1 MAVSLAFIVPV
12 RSISLPSRLNPKS
25 QKIESDLNKLKT
37 SKFSSSLVSEDLL
50 VGLSGLAELY
60 NCIEELV
67 LVSYIV
73 MFGNR
78 KKIKKKAEEKKDQHR
93 EFYREIDL
101 EREICFF
108 LSPVT
113 QQALRHQQCKAIV
126 EEALDGSV
134 GLLDS
139 CGSAR
144 DILLTMKEHVQN
156 IQSALRRRTG
166 DSSIETTVHS
176 YICFR
181 KKAKKSIAKSLR
193 ELKKMETDLG
203 SFHLLDCDHGV
214 LLVLKLLRELSDVTI
229 SIFQSLFMFLSTP
242 VASTT
247 GSKWSLVSK
256 LMAAKFA
263 ATEKGQTVY
272 NEVGSVDVALCSLH
286 GNIRSDAKIDV
297 LVVQWRLDTL
307 DCSISSLDAGLE
319 IFFRYLLR
327 HRVSLL
333 KVLTP

>member
-1 MAVSLAFIVPV
+1 MAVSFASIVPV

-50 VGLSGLAELY
+50 VGLSGLAEFFRTVHTATSLPRDGQHAL
-60 NCIEELV
+60 ILV
-67 LVSYIV
+67 GVCHV
-73 MFGNR
+73 
-78 KKIKKKAEEKKDQHR
+78 
-93 EFYREIDL
+93 
-101 EREICFF
+101 

-126 EEALDGSV
+126 EEALDGSI

-139 CGSAR
+139 CGSAK
-144 DILLTMKEHVQN
+144 DILLTMNEHVQN

-166 DSSIETTVHS
+166 DSSIETT
-176 YICFR
+176 
-181 KKAKKSIAKSLR
+181 
-193 ELKKMETDLG
+193 KKMETNLG

-214 LLVLKLLRELSDVTI
+214 LIVLKLLRELSDVTI
-229 SIFQSLFMFLSTP
+229 SIFQSLFVFPSTQ

-247 GSKWSLVSK
+247 GSKWSLVST

-272 NEVGSVDVALCSLH
+272 NELGIVDVALCSLH
-286 GNIRSDAKIDV
+286 GNIR
-297 LVVQWRLDTL
+297 RNTL

-319 IFFRYLLR
+319 IFFRFAIECL
-327 HRVSLL
+327 
-333 KVLTP
+333 

>member
-1 MAVSLAFIVPV
+1 MAVSFASIVPL

-25 QKIESDLNKLKT
+25 QKIESDLNKLKA

-67 LVSYIV
+67 L
-73 MFGNR
+73 
-78 KKIKKKAEEKKDQHR
+78 
-93 EFYREIDL
+93 
-101 EREICFF
+101 
-108 LSPVT
+108 SPLT
-113 QQALRHQQCKAIV
+113 QQALLNQQCKALV

-139 CGSAR
+139 CASAR

-166 DSSIETTVHS
+166 ASSIETSVHS

-181 KKAKKSIAKSLR
+181 KKARKSIAKSLR
-193 ELKKMETDLG
+193 DLKKMETNLG
-203 SFHLLDCDHGV
+203 SFHLLDCDYNV
-214 LLVLKLLRELSDVTI
+214 QIVLKLLRELSDVTI
-229 SIFQSLFMFLSTP
+229 SAFQSLFMFLSMPETS
-242 VASTT
+242 AK
-247 GSKWSLVSK
+247 GSKWSLVPK

-263 ATEKGQTVY
+263 ATQKDQKVY
-272 NEVGSVDVALCSLH
+272 NEVGSVDVALCSLR
-286 GNIRSDAKIDV
+286 GNTRKSDPKTDV
-297 LVVQWRLDTL
+297 QVVRWRLDTL
-307 DCSISSLDAGLE
+307 DCSISGLEAGLE
-319 IFFRYLLR
+319 RLFRCLLQ

-333 KVLTP
+333 NVLTP

>member
-1 MAVSLAFIVPV
+1 MAVSLASIVPV
-12 RSISLPSRLNPKS
+12 
-25 QKIESDLNKLKT
+25 
-37 SKFSSSLVSEDLL
+37 SSLVSEDLL
-50 VGLSGLAELY
+50 VGLFGLAELY

-67 LVSYIV
+67 
-73 MFGNR
+73 
-78 KKIKKKAEEKKDQHR
+78 
-93 EFYREIDL
+93 
-101 EREICFF
+101 

-166 DSSIETTVHS
+166 DIETTVHS
-176 YICFR
+176 CICFR

-193 ELKKMETDLG
+193 ELKIMETDLG

-214 LLVLKLLRELSDVTI
+214 LIVLKLLRELSD
-229 SIFQSLFMFLSTP
+229 QQ
-242 VASTT
+242 
-247 GSKWSLVSK
+247 KK
-256 LMAAKFA
+256 AKRF
-263 ATEKGQTVY
+263 TK
-272 NEVGSVDVALCSLH
+272 VGSVDVALCSLH
-286 GNIRSDAKIDV
+286 GNIRRSDAKIDV

-319 IFFRYLLR
+319 IFFRYLLQ